1 MDSRADPMDAKATDD
16 RELSVAMFSLFSA
29 WLLTVPFEGR
39 VIYALADRYMT
50 EPHAFVF
57 GAMIA
62 CFLGL
67 ISSGLFVSSFRVAR
81 KVVLG
86 ASLFCALG
94 SVVFLTPPS
103 FLWTGFL
110 WASSFLM
117 GLSVS
122 SWGYYLRAFT
132 SPTERAKTVAD
143 GLIYSNLLMILINT
157 ITANL
162 SPYLGL
168 ALAVLSLIGAFILG
182 TKLTG
187 GAQPLESKPT
197 IGKGAKSP
205 SALLNQVKPL
215 LLLCLFI
222 AVITI
227 DSGLMYQVVSP
238 AYAHHIALSSWYWAL
253 PYVVALYIM
262 KRNLGSSDS
271 GYALYVALAMMGVA
285 FLAFMTL
292 DRSAGSYLVVDTLI
306 LGACGVY
313 DLFWWSALA
322 EMLDFGPN
330 PAVLLGSG
338 LSANVL
344 GVLVGGIIG
353 RTVFRSPALLEGASA
368 LALTILF
375 LVLAILPKLQRELSL
390 VLRNHEFQVA
400 FREAMPEASLEEK
413 AEALDKLALV
423 KELTVRER
431 EVADLLLQGLTYKDI
446 ARGLF
451 LSENTV
457 KYHVKNIYSKVNVR
471 NKIELMNLFTQKM
484 A

>member
-1 MDSRADPMDAKATDD
+1 MCANITDD
-16 RELSVAMFSLFSA
+16 RGLSVAVFSLFSA

-39 VIYALADRYMT
+39 VLYVLADRHEM
-50 EPHAFVF
+50 EPHASVF
-57 GAMIA
+57 GAMVA

-67 ISSGLFVSSFRVAR
+67 ILSGFIVSSLQTAR
-81 KVVLG
+81 KVILS
-86 ASLFCALG
+86 ATSFCALG
-94 SVVFLTPPS
+94 SAVFLMPPS
-103 FLWTGFL
+103 FLWNGFL

-122 SWGYYLRAFT
+122 SWGHYLKAYT
-132 SPTERAKTVAD
+132 TPAERTKTVAH

-157 ITANL
+157 VTANV
-162 SPYLGL
+162 SAYLGL

-182 TKLTG
+182 TKLAG
-187 GAQPLESKPT
+187 SAPPLEAKST
-197 IGKGAKSP
+197 IAPGAKSP
-205 SALLNQVKPL
+205 PGLISPVKPL
-215 LLLCLFI
+215 LFLCLFI

-238 AYAHHIALSSWYWAL
+238 AYAHHIALASWYWAL

-262 KRNLGSSDS
+262 KRILGSSDN
-271 GYALYVALAMMGVA
+271 GYALYVALAMMGMA

-292 DRSAGSYLVVDTLI
+292 DRSVGSYLVVDTLI

-313 DLFWWSALA
+313 DLFWWSTLA
-322 EMLDFGPN
+322 EMLEFGPN
-330 PAVLLGSG
+330 PAAILGSG

-344 GVLVGGIIG
+344 GVLAGGIIG
-353 RTVFRSPALLEGASA
+353 RTVFRGSGLLEGASA
-368 LALTILF
+368 LALTVLF
-375 LVLAILPKLQRELSL
+375 LVLAILPRLQKELSL
-390 VLRNHEFQVA
+390 VLKDHEFLVA
-400 FREAMPEASLEEK
+400 FTEAMPEASQKEK

-423 KELTVRER
+423 RQLTVREK

-451 LSENTV
+451 ISENTV

-471 NKIELMNLFTQKM
+471 NKIELMNLLTQKT